1 MGTLMLIGAVLL
13 VLFGLALLA
22 DWRRR
27 GNREPWKLS
36 RAPGGGRAERNATGS
51 TVARTTP
58 VGTAAAPERRLH
70 VEAAMFWIGVAVV
83 AVVLFAVAWWTSG
96 RAKGRSLSSSALTK
110 GQTAAM
116 RHYRPPQNPAGPNT
130 GSSI

>member
-1 MGTLMLIGAVLL
+1 MGTLILIGAVLL

-51 TVARTTP
+51 TVTGGARDP
-58 VGTAAAPERRLH
+58 GWHSGAP
-70 VEAAMFWIGVAVV
+70 
-83 AVVLFAVAWWTSG
+83 
-96 RAKGRSLSSSALTK
+96 
-110 GQTAAM
+110 
-116 RHYRPPQNPAGPNT
+116 
-130 GSSI
+130 